1 MNPCGYTFEFLD
13 SHPNLVG
20 DGGLC
25 IAFKRGSKTERCGE
39 PAIDHPHAPPGN
51 EIILFSL
58 SENKLF

>member
-1 MNPCGYTFEFLD
+1 MNPCGDTFEFLD

-25 IAFKRGSKTERCGE
+25 IAFKRGSKTERCGK

-51 EIILFSL
+51 
-58 SENKLF
+58 